1 LGGLDGMRDA
11 LRAGRVF
18 FVPRQVVSQQLSTRP
33 GPCVCRSGCCPTA
46 VPETEPPS
54 REDAVDEAAA
64 SELDGGGGGGGP
76 GGAGMGVATAATT
89 HGPADTGIAGALST
103 ASALSTAGA
112 LPGALSTAGELAAVK
127 ARVAG
132 PSEGRWPSAHRDL
145 PGVHFRWLRS
155 FAVREDVTLP
165 TPELWAL
172 GRAGDA
178 APLLALLKPDIAA
191 VL

>member
-1 LGGLDGMRDA
+1 MG
-11 LRAGRVF
+11 
-18 FVPRQVVSQQLSTRP
+18 
-33 GPCVCRSGCCPTA
+33 
-46 VPETEPPS
+46 EP
-54 REDAVDEAAA
+54 AA
-64 SELDGGGGGGGP
+64 SELGGGGGGGGP
-76 GGAGMGVATAATT
+76 AGAGVGVATAATT
-89 HGPADTGIAGALST
+89 HGPADPG
-103 ASALSTAGA
+103 TAGSPSA
-112 LPGALSTAGELAAVK
+112 AGELAAVK
-127 ARVAG
+127 ARVTG

-155 FAVREDVTLP
+155 FAVREDVTLS